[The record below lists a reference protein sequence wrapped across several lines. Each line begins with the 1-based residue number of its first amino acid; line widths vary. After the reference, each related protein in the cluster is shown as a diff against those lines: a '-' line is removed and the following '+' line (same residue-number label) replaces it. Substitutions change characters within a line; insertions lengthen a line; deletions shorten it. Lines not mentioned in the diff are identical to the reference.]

1 MQLTLS
7 LWCNSVV
14 CAHEIML
21 LHQHGCSCLSREF
34 HFRHPKRSVTLSMR
48 KTGVM
53 KKGGVFS
60 AEFLKVFIPSL
71 LLSHILAL
79 GLG

>member
-1 MQLTLS
+1 MYVISMKWLTL
-7 LWCNSVV
+7 L
-14 CAHEIML
+14 
-21 LHQHGCSCLSREF
+21 REF
-34 HFRHPKRSVTLSMR
+34 QFRHPKRSGPGSLSMR
-48 KTGVM
+48 KTGAM